1 MGIEN
6 DSVGIDVS
14 HNLKSLCIPVFKP
27 YTNNSSSGIQLI
39 DKWQFWSK
47 TQYPLEQDSST
58 SAFAFLPCPCP
69 KDIDRYLS
77 PIPIYEENFKKSA
90 TGSEPA
96 DSTKMS
102 GLTID
107 ESL

>member
-6 DSVGIDVS
+6 DSVGIEVS

-27 YTNNSSSGIQLI
+27 STMSYSSGIQLI
-39 DKWQFWSK
+39 DKWQFWRS
-47 TQYPLEQDSST
+47 TQYPLEHDNYT
-58 SAFAFLPCPCP
+58 NALAFFPWPWP
-69 KDIDRYLS
+69 KEIDRYRS
-77 PIPIYEENFKKSA
+77 PMPIYIENFKKSA

-96 DSTKMS
+96 DSTKMR